1 MQVEQ
6 RACQVRSALL
16 AVGAVLAVTPP
27 LAQATS
33 SSPMVVVVARAVT
46 SPVSPAVAEV
56 VVEAVAPVAPELLL
70 SVLVV
75 FQVPLL

>member
-1 MQVEQ
+1 
-6 RACQVRSALL
+6 
-16 AVGAVLAVTPP
+16 
-27 LAQATS
+27 
-33 SSPMVVVVARAVT
+33 MVVVVARAVT